1 MLINQLSVFIE
12 NKKGHLSK
20 ITKVLKDAQVDIRA
34 ISVFDSAEFGILRIV
49 VDKPELGADA
59 LKKAGHVVKQS
70 YVLAVDPSDKVGS
83 LHDVF
88 ALLSDNDVNI
98 EYVYSFVM
106 PNNQGAPLII
116 LKADD
121 QEKAIALLTAS
132 DFSLIPKEAVYNVQK
147 G

>member
-12 NKKGHLSK
+12 NKVGHLSK
-20 ITKVLKDAQVDIRA
+20 ITKVLKDAHVDIRA
-34 ISVFDSAEFGILRIV
+34 ISVFDSAEFGILRVV
-49 VDKPELGADA
+49 VDKPEIGAEA
-59 LKKAGHVVKQS
+59 LKNAGHVVKQS
-70 YVLAVDPSDKVGS
+70 YVLAIDPSDKVGS

-88 ALLSDNDVNI
+88 SLLSDNGVNI

-106 PNNQGAPLII
+106 PNNQGSPLII

-132 DFSLIPKEAVYNVQK
+132 NINLIPKEAVYNAH
-147 G
+147 

>member
-1 MLINQLSVFIE
+1 MLISQLSVFIE

-20 ITKVLKDAQVDIRA
+20 ITKVLKEAHVDIRA

-49 VDKPELGADA
+49 VDKPEVAAEA
-59 LKKAGHVVKQS
+59 LKNAGHVVKQS
-70 YVLAVDPSDKVGS
+70 YVLAIDPSDKVGS
-83 LHDVF
+83 LYDVF
-88 ALLSDNDVNI
+88 TLLAENDVNI

-106 PNNQGAPLII
+106 PNNQGSPLII

-132 DFSLIPKEAVYNVQK
+132 DFSLIPKEDVYNVK
-147 G
+147 

>member
-1 MLINQLSVFIE
+1 MLISQLSVFIE

-20 ITKVLKDAQVDIRA
+20 ITKVLKEAHVDIRA

-49 VDKPELGADA
+49 VDKPEVAAEA

-70 YVLAVDPSDKVGS
+70 YVLAIDPSDKVGS
-83 LHDVF
+83 LYDVF
-88 ALLSDNDVNI
+88 TLLADNDVNI

-106 PNNQGAPLII
+106 PNNQGSPLII

-132 DFSLIPKEAVYNVQK
+132 DFSLIPKEDVYNVK
-147 G
+147 

>member
-1 MLINQLSVFIE
+1 MPRL
-12 NKKGHLSK
+12 
-20 ITKVLKDAQVDIRA
+20 IRA

-49 VDKPELGADA
+49 VDKPEVGAEA
-59 LKKAGHVVKQS
+59 LKNAGHVVKQS

-88 ALLSDNDVNI
+88 SLLSENDVNI

-106 PNNQGAPLII
+106 PNNQGSPLII

-132 DFSLIPKEAVYNVQK
+132 DFNLIPKEAVYNVQNN
-147 G
+147 

>member
-20 ITKVLKDAQVDIRA
+20 ITKVLKDASVDIRA

-49 VDKPELGADA
+49 VDKPEEGVNA
-59 LKKAGHVVKQS
+59 LKNAGHVVKQS
-70 YVLAVDPSDKVGS
+70 MVLAVEPSDKVGS
-83 LHDVF
+83 FHDIFNV
-88 ALLSDNDVNI
+88 LYENDINI

-106 PNNQGAPLII
+106 PNNVGSPLII

-121 QEKAIALLTAS
+121 QEKAIDILTKS
-132 DFSLIPKEAVYNVQK
+132 GIIIIPKEEIYNPS
-147 G
+147 